1 MEICQDRRDYRF
13 VAAAYRTMLP
23 GPLIS
28 TTHFTCLSRLKM
40 VRRAASDLNEGQFLM
55 SSATM
60 KWWPLVSLDS
70 RAFMACLEDMS
81 STLSL
86 RIFGACNVVI

>member
-1 MEICQDRRDYRF
+1 MEMRRDRRDYRF

-28 TTHFTCLSRLKM
+28 TMHLTCLSRLKM
-40 VRRAASDLNEGQFLM
+40 VRRAASDLKEGQFLR

-70 RAFMACLEDMS
+70 RAFMAC
-81 STLSL
+81 
-86 RIFGACNVVI
+86 